1 MDGGIPQLIRN
12 LRKVQ
17 LLVPYHLLGGVN
29 LHGGEE
35 FNHPAAL
42 GIPEQLL
49 QLGTPYQVIL
59 TDLINGELLIDM
71 LLHIPY
77 DPVIGIAACS

>member
-1 MDGGIPQLIRN
+1 MDGGVAQFVRN
-12 LRKVQ
+12 LGKVQ

-35 FNHPAAL
+35 LNHPAAL

-49 QLGTPYQVIL
+49 ELGKK
-59 TDLINGELLIDM
+59 DL
-71 LLHIPY
+71 
-77 DPVIGIAACS
+77 

>member
-49 QLGTPYQVIL
+49 ELGTS
-59 TDLINGELLIDM
+59 
-71 LLHIPY
+71 H
-77 DPVIGIAACS
+77 